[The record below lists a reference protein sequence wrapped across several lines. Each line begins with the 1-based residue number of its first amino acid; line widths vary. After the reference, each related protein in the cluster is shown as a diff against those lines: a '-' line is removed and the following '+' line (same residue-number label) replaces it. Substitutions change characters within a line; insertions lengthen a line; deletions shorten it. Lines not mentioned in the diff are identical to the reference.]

1 MLIYKEQSMLDN
13 LTLPQV
19 EKALQWIAQPI
30 KEPPPKELE
39 EVNDLEW
46 FLLTRMLQ
54 ELMSEKS
61 QQPLQ

>member
-1 MLIYKEQSMLDN
+1 MLDN